1 MDNFWSAASQLL
13 ANFLSTFCQLLVNF
27 LSTLRQPLV
36 NFWSTFG
43 QCSTGQVFQR
53 LHQSLTQ
60 RVAPNRPRPTMTLV
74 KMAGMKIMVVEVVV
88 KKWQRWKLSQNWK
101 KVAPWIIPPLTSQ
114 PPQRVSGLTPAID
127 NLQRR
132 PRRKNYGG
140 VWVGLLYEKRIP
152 NYLYW
157 KVLEE
162 SGWWILELLPIC
174 TAEFHKN
181 PKGGHTRR
189 PELRIQMRVSRIPLM
204 ELHIR
209 CCRKGEFK
217 SKIKTEYN

>member
-74 KMAGMKIMVVEVVV
+74 KMAGMTIMVVEVVV
-88 KKWQRWKLSQNWK
+88 KKWQR
-101 KVAPWIIPPLTSQ
+101 
-114 PPQRVSGLTPAID
+114 
-127 NLQRR
+127 
-132 PRRKNYGG
+132 
-140 VWVGLLYEKRIP
+140 
-152 NYLYW
+152 
-157 KVLEE
+157 
-162 SGWWILELLPIC
+162 
-174 TAEFHKN
+174 
-181 PKGGHTRR
+181 
-189 PELRIQMRVSRIPLM
+189 
-204 ELHIR
+204 
-209 CCRKGEFK
+209 
-217 SKIKTEYN
+217 